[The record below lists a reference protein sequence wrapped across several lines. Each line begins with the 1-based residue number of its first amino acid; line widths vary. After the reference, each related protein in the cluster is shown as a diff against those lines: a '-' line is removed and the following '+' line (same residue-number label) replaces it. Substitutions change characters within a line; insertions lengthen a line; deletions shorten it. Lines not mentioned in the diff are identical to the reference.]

1 MTKNTG
7 FLAIISPK
15 ILCEGEAFYTDRTQ
29 KEYQKKKHYNYVQQ
43 C

>member
-15 ILCEGEAFYTDRTQ
+15 ILCEGEAFHTDRTQ
-29 KEYQKKKHYNYVQQ
+29 KEYKKKKTL
-43 C
+43 